1 MPELRIY
8 ATVWGL
14 VEDAAGP
21 FPLAKLPAL
30 CAKLKSLGYSGI
42 EIPIAFVMKYGS
54 AKFEALMV
62 AQGMTFIAQVFSSGG
77 PPTPGNLKI
86 ASEFGIEHAADAADT
101 RDVATHKAVWG
112 AQVQE
117 CARLRAVLHSV
128 NSHTGKDYFT
138 PEEAD
143 DMLAYCVALE
153 KETGLVINRASAPGA
168 LAARFL
174 AAARVCAW
182 CLGSPLPAAARGLLI
197 SPCACRP
204 LPSSSPPRQTRRT
217 ARASSTRPGPC
228 PASSTRTPCC
238 TLPPT

>member
-1 MPELRIY
+1 MPELRLF

-14 VEDAAGP
+14 IEEAGGP
-21 FPLAKLPAL
+21 FPLAKLPSL
-30 CAKLKSLGYSGI
+30 CAKLQSLGYAGV
-42 EIPIAFVMKYGS
+42 EIPIAFVMQFGS
-54 AKFEALMV
+54 SKFAALM
-62 AQGMTFIAQVFSSGG
+62 ASLGMTFIAQVFSSGG

-153 KETGLVINRASAPGA
+153 KETGLVINRACASVPGGAAQRA
-168 LAARFL
+168 LRS
-174 AAARVCAW
+174 AAARP
-182 CLGSPLPAAARGLLI
+182 LLSLPLPLPAATT
-197 SPCACRP
+197 
-204 LPSSSPPRQTRRT
+204 PSVCQTRRT
-217 ARASSTRPGPC
+217 ARASSTRPGRC
-228 PASSTRTPCC
+228 RASLPRTPGCT
-238 TLPPT
+238 TLPTSRTFP